1 VIVAEL
7 SPEIEARSQSLWNE
21 LVEQCRNGPLPF
33 AKPDPNDP
41 KIIESLWHVRSSGNE
56 AEDVMRGCM
65 YGELLLHRAK
75 NWRGGG
81 DPAQAI
87 AEICLAIVKQG
98 NPSFVEFGFFVRL
111 ACCAMAGSLN

>member
-1 VIVAEL
+1 VL
-7 SPEIEARSQSLWNE
+7 FRSS
-21 LVEQCRNGPLPF
+21 
-33 AKPDPNDP
+33 
-41 KIIESLWHVRSSGNE
+41 SSGNE
-56 AEDVMRGCM
+56 AEDIMRGVM

-98 NPSFVEFGFFVRL
+98 NPSFVEFGFFNRL
-111 ACCAMAGSLN
+111 AMLAMAASLN